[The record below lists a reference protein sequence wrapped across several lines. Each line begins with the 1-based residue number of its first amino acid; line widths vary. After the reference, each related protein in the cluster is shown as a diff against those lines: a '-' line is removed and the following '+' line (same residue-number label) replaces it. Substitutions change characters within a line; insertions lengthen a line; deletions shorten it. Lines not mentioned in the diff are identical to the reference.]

1 MANKPLPAPAQ
12 PSGQWHLQE
21 VHALTQ
27 EHGVD
32 PAHGLHVHQVN
43 DRALQFGPN
52 ALPTADQRS
61 LGSLVLEQFSDDEQ
75 SIDQGGSRRSKR
87 PKRPKGRGY
96 FTKATVTLARVN
108 TP

>member
-61 LGSLVLEQFSDDEQ
+61 LG
-75 SIDQGGSRRSKR
+75 
-87 PKRPKGRGY
+87 
-96 FTKATVTLARVN
+96 
-108 TP
+108 